1 MIDYSWRLAKRF
13 AVLVPGIVIAY
24 FSARDIFPYF
34 DKRLPLGAA
43 VFITYVLA
51 AYVLIPALIRLVRI
65 VRPARHLPLYCVTPD
80 GFASDPINIGI
91 IGSRQQLIGAM
102 ERAGWYVADPHRIR
116 HLPRQVLSVVSGWPY
131 PNAPVSNLYLFG
143 RKQDIAFEI
152 PLEGTVPAG
161 TTYASGPLPTREQ
174 PAFERQEH
182 PLAPPACGCRGGES
196 IMGRGGVV
204 GHRHRAHPAQF
215 AANTHGTPGYQCRT
229 RSHSAAAE
237 GRGIGGKGQ

>member
-152 PLEGTVPAG
+152 PLEGSTGRHHVRFWA
-161 TTYASGPLPTREQ
+161 TTYQRTT
-174 PAFERQEH
+174 
-182 PLAPPACGCRGGES
+182 
-196 IMGRGGVV
+196 GV
-204 GHRHRAHPAQF
+204 
-215 AANTHGTPGYQCRT
+215 
-229 RSHSAAAE
+229 
-237 GRGIGGKGQ
+237 